1 MPLKIKGLRLSKETR
16 PASVAPK
23 EPKEVRRQKL
33 VRGIER
39 QIELIRNPEYTFE
52 RGGKKI
58 SPTAWSFQKGDKVFL
73 SIKYGSRD
81 VPLDGKG
88 STAVVLD
95 RKEDLIPT
103 LEAIREAAS
112 KGDLDPELEA
122 LSKNMGRAA
131 PKNPAASPGLQTHK
145 EENASA

>member
-1 MPLKIKGLRLSKETR
+1 MPLKIKGLKFSKETR
-16 PASVAPK
+16 PAYVTPK

-52 RGGKKI
+52 RRGKKI
-58 SPTAWSFQKGDKVFL
+58 SPTAWSFQNGDKVFL

-81 VPLDGKG
+81 VPLDAKG

-131 PKNPAASPGLQTHK
+131 PKNPAAGPELQTHK
-145 EENASA
+145 EENASG